1 VAHIVSDQSM
11 YHFVVVYKMEK
22 DCFVVGDPS
31 IGKRIYNQEDF
42 FKQWTG
48 YIVTFEK
55 TKKFKRGDYTKGT
68 FAKYLNLLNGQYK
81 KLLGILLISVIV
93 AFIGVM
99 GAFVFEIAIDGFA
112 TESGYV
118 DEHEYSESGENNELT
133 AESFGS
139 ATKIFSVMKIFMQ
152 KVADRTEISSFNWIF
167 IFIIS
172 LYLLQVILELIRGY
186 LIISISK
193 KIDIRLTL
201 LYYNHIIDLPVQSIA
216 LRQTG
221 EYLSR
226 FTDADSVRTAISNA
240 TITLV
245 LDSLMAVGGG
255 IILYLLNGRLFFV
268 SFFMVIIYAII
279 CGIYCKPVKKSN
291 RQMMENNA
299 ILQSYFKES
308 IEGINTIKASCASNQ
323 VKERTTSKF
332 NDFINSVFKS
342 SMISMSQ
349 DVVTDAVELIGT
361 IIILWIGFSMV
372 LQDKITVGVL
382 ITFYALISYF
392 TGPIKN
398 LIQLQP
404 TIQKAFVA
412 AERLNDILELEVEK
426 NNVSNNFKS
435 NDKTLIDTLEF
446 RHVYFRYGNREL
458 TLKDVCL
465 QLKRGEKIAIVG
477 ESGSGK
483 TTIAKLLLG
492 FYEPENGEILIN
504 NESTKERGFNDLR
517 RNIAYVDQNTF
528 LFADTIKNNM
538 MLGNEEVSDEEIW
551 ESCIKSHI
559 SEFIQG
565 LPLKLDTPIDENGEN
580 LSGGQKQRIAIARAL
595 LRKPQILI
603 LDEATSNLDT
613 ITEEA
618 IKDAIFKMN
627 DNLTCIIIAH
637 RLSTIRQCDCIYVM
651 ENGHVVEYG
660 SHDELVDL
668 NGKYAQ
674 LLKKY

>member
-1 VAHIVSDQSM
+1 
-11 YHFVVVYKMEK
+11 
-22 DCFVVGDPS
+22 
-31 IGKRIYNQEDF
+31 
-42 FKQWTG
+42 
-48 YIVTFEK
+48 
-55 TKKFKRGDYTKGT
+55 
-68 FAKYLNLLNGQYK
+68 
-81 KLLGILLISVIV
+81 
-93 AFIGVM
+93 
-99 GAFVFEIAIDGFA
+99 
-112 TESGYV
+112 
-118 DEHEYSESGENNELT
+118 
-133 AESFGS
+133 
-139 ATKIFSVMKIFMQ
+139 
-152 KVADRTEISSFNWIF
+152 
-167 IFIIS
+167 
-172 LYLLQVILELIRGY
+172 
-186 LIISISK
+186 
-193 KIDIRLTL
+193 
-201 LYYNHIIDLPVQSIA
+201 
-216 LRQTG
+216 
-221 EYLSR
+221 
-226 FTDADSVRTAISNA
+226 
-240 TITLV
+240 
-245 LDSLMAVGGG
+245 
-255 IILYLLNGRLFFV
+255 
-268 SFFMVIIYAII
+268 
-279 CGIYCKPVKKSN
+279 
-291 RQMMENNA
+291 
-299 ILQSYFKES
+299 
-308 IEGINTIKASCASNQ
+308 
-323 VKERTTSKF
+323 
-332 NDFINSVFKS
+332 
-342 SMISMSQ
+342 MSQ

-613 ITEEA
+613 ITEDA

-651 ENGHVVEYG
+651 ENGYVVEYG